1 MAASR
6 ATHWARTRQICG
18 VPLASSGLGCNTSR
32 TERTTLFAS
41 LASLAHGIGLP
52 NWRSITDGVAGLG
65 NLGAVLEVLLIVLG
79 KIVSVIQFLVA
90 VHLSPSLERV
100 LDLLLNRH
108 VFLSLNLIALVSLAN
123 RLTSNLESL
132 RQKLDELVELGETIL
147 QLRVVRCDLELH
159 ADTVAIHA
167 VRVVHGAHREQVL
180 EELAILAVVGDL
192 DMAVHAAAQGI
203 LDHGNGGRLGAGA
216 LQEAAVAPLDLTQ
229 IVSGDAAEL
238 RIDEAHGIAG
248 DGHVTY
254 DNACRV
260 GHGHRDEG
268 VQPASDI
275 FGDLVLAPKQ
285 IVALHHLVLRLSCHL
300 LDDGQTRLRLDELGQ
315 GLECDHLQ
323 CLFLLIHDVVES
335 GGRVHRL
342 VTHER
347 PEHFDSCPVLLR
359 WRKLLKFGGF
369 HAQLQLECLVGR
381 GLLEEIVE
389 SLECL
394 LVAHELLE
402 R

>member
-1 MAASR
+1 
-6 ATHWARTRQICG
+6 
-18 VPLASSGLGCNTSR
+18 VL
-32 TERTTLFAS
+32 
-41 LASLAHGIGLP
+41 
-52 NWRSITDGVAGLG
+52 SIVVAVFELLLTI
-65 NLGAVLEVLLIVLG
+65 NLGR
-79 KIVSVIQFLVA
+79 
-90 VHLSPSLERV
+90 SLERIHQ
-100 LDLLLNRH
+100 LLLCCCLLLGLGLVNNEALTDCAARH
-108 VFLSLNLIALVSLAN
+108 I
-123 RLTSNLESL
+123 EGL